1 MGKFGGPTPKRHRIW
16 GSDPSQLQEISLRAG
31 RMTRAEQS
39 SFQAKTARQY
49 IDSRGQKRMVGN
61 KSVLTESQTLA
72 FEIVS

>member
-16 GSDPSQLQEISLRAG
+16 GNDPSQLQELSLRAG
-31 RMTRAEQS
+31 HMTRAEQS

-49 IDSRGQKRMVGN
+49 IDSRGKKRMVGN

-72 FEIVS
+72 FEIVT